1 MSWRYLPPVH
11 SPVTRASL
19 TAGFLAAVRG
29 DRGARERVQR
39 ALGAFYGVT
48 RVLLTDSGT
57 SALTLAMGSA
67 MATTGRKLIA
77 LPGYCCYDLVTALN
91 GAGAEVVFY
100 DIDPATLNPD
110 WSSFASALAA
120 GPAAVVVAHLYGLPV
135 DMPRVM
141 DLAEHH
147 HTVVIEDSAQGIG
160 GSIAGRPLGAFGHL
174 RVLSFGRGKGVTAGR
189 GGALLVGAGWRGAI
203 EQGTGRAGRGFGAL
217 GPLTAQAIL
226 ARPWLYRLPA
236 MIPMLALGE
245 TKYRDPGPIMPMSEA
260 AAAIVEQ
267 NWKARQRE
275 GEARRRN
282 ATRLITALEHYPA
295 VKWARPVKGGESGW
309 LRLPVMIC
317 SVTSSDP
324 HMTEGRSLGIMPGYP
339 RSLDTLAA
347 TPTQRS
353 PANLPGAAQLAAEL
367 WTLPTHSLLS
377 ERDLVRLESWLHS
390 RFSTH
395 PVVRAR

>member
-19 TAGFLAAVRG
+19 AAGFLAALRG

-77 LPGYCCYDLVTALN
+77 LPGYCCFDLVTALN

-110 WSSFASALAA
+110 WSSFESALAA

-141 DLAEHH
+141 DLAEHQ
-147 HTVVIEDSAQGIG
+147 HTVVIEDAAQGIG

-189 GGALLVGAGWRGAI
+189 GGALLLGAGWRGTVDGI
-203 EQGTGRAGRGFGAL
+203 KAGSIHRGLTELIPLLAQAAL
-217 GPLTAQAIL
+217 G
-226 ARPWLYRLPA
+226 RPTLYRIPA
-236 MIPMLALGE
+236 AIPLLALGE
-245 TKYRDPGPIMPMSEA
+245 SVYHPPSPPKHISGIA
-260 AAAIVEQ
+260 AAVLEQ
-267 NWKARQRE
+267 NWKVQAQQA
-275 GEARRRN
+275 EARRRN
-282 ATRLITALEHYPA
+282 ASRLLEILADHAPMQA
-295 VKWARPVKGGESGW
+295 VLPVKSAEPGW
-309 LRLPVMIC
+309 LRLPVLL
-317 SVTSSDP
+317 
-324 HMTEGRSLGIMPGYP
+324 EGIPRNHPMMRRGRALGVLPGYP
-339 RSLDTLAA
+339 LPLYALEASPNRSAVPLKGS
-347 TPTQRS
+347 Q
-353 PANLPGAAQLAAEL
+353 QLAAEL
-367 WTLPTHSLLS
+367 WTIPTHTLLTD
-377 ERDLVRLESWLHS
+377 RDLAGLRDWLRS
-390 RFSTH
+390 I
-395 PVVRAR
+395 AR

>member
-189 GGALLVGAGWRGAI
+189 GGALLVGAGWRGAVACAA
-203 EQGTGRAGRGFGAL
+203 GDRAVGLAGLGAL
-217 GPLTAQAIL
+217 IGQAIL
-226 ARPWLYRLPA
+226 GRPTLYR
-236 MIPMLALGE
+236 IPMSTPLLALGE
-245 TKYRDPGPIMPMSEA
+245 TQYREPSPVRTMSVVSA
-260 AAAIVEQ
+260 AVVEQ
-267 NWKARQRE
+267 NWKDRQAE
-275 GEARRRN
+275 SVIRRR
-282 ATRLITALEHYPA
+282 TASRFIALLEKSDRVSIPG
-295 VKWARPVKGGESGW
+295 PVQGAESGW
-309 LRLPVMIC
+309 LRLPIILRGTTHGDREMLRAR
-317 SVTSSDP
+317 
-324 HMTEGRSLGIMPGYP
+324 ELGIMPGYP

-347 TPTQRS
+347 TPPPRS
-353 PANLPGAAQLAAEL
+353 SASLPGASRLAAEL
-367 WTLPTHSLLS
+367 WTLPTHSLIS
-377 ERDLVRLESWLHS
+377 ESDFARLERWFHLRLSIS
-390 RFSTH
+390 
-395 PVVRAR
+395 PVGQAR